1 MKKET
6 NYSFFFLYSQSSTKI
21 INKMLINSKMREINK
36 YIIILIGK
44 EKSEKYFIKKWESF
58 FFLISI

>member
-44 EKSEKYFIKKWESF
+44 EKSEKYFIKK
-58 FFLISI
+58 